1 MLPFPTS
8 LVEALPSFAQSRN
21 ATLLAAMTPTKLD
34 PPFYFNTRPSMF
46 SWISDRNLSL
56 LAPIAIYWLLSTV
69 FHILDELELPYF
81 EARRIHDSAEMKSRN
96 RVGLWQVI
104 KAVIFQQII
113 QTIFGLLILDNDE
126 TIYKTETLKDHLGS
140 MRWLAPRIAD
150 AVFLLVGPTA
160 GSRILETH
168 GVQVVNFAYWWAIPS
183 LQLFLGF
190 CIIDTW
196 QYFLHRAMHV
206 YPTLY
211 RHFHSHHHR
220 LYVPFA
226 FGALYNHPVEGLL
239 LDTAGAGV
247 AELLTF
253 MSTRQATLL
262 FFLSSWKTVDDH
274 CGYRLWWD
282 PCQLFFANNADYHD
296 IHHQSYG
303 IKANFAQPFFTNW
316 DYLLGT
322 QMTRAEVVN
331 RKANGRSLDKVE

>member
-1 MLPFPTS
+1 MLPFPTF
-8 LVEALPSFAQSRN
+8 LVDALPSFAQSHN
-21 ATLLAAMTPTKLD
+21 ATLLAAMTPQKLD
-34 PPFYFNTRPSMF
+34 PPFYYDPRPATF
-46 SWISDRNLSL
+46 TWISDRNLSL
-56 LAPIAIYWLLSTV
+56 AAPIAIYWLLSSV
-69 FHILDELELPYF
+69 FHVIDMLEMPYF
-81 EARRIHDSAEMKSRN
+81 ESRRIHDSAEMKARN
-96 RVGLWQVI
+96 RASMWQVI
-104 KAVIFQQII
+104 RAVILQQVL
-113 QTIFGLLILDNDE
+113 QTIFGLLILDSDE
-126 TIYKTETLKDHLGS
+126 EIYRTETLRDHLAS
-140 MRWLAPRIAD
+140 MRYITPRVAD
-150 AVFLLVGPTA
+150 VVLLILGHNT

-168 GVQVVNFAYWWAIPS
+168 GQKIVNFAYWWAIPAI
-183 LQLFLGF
+183 QLFLGF
-190 CIIDTW
+190 FVIDTW

-211 RHFHSHHHR
+211 RNFHSHHHR

-239 LDTAGAGV
+239 LDTAGAGLAQLV
-247 AELLTF
+247 TY

-282 PCQLFFANNADYHD
+282 PCQMFFANNADYHD

-322 QMTRAEVVN
+322 QMTRADAMN
-331 RKANGRSLDKVE
+331 RRAKRHAKAE